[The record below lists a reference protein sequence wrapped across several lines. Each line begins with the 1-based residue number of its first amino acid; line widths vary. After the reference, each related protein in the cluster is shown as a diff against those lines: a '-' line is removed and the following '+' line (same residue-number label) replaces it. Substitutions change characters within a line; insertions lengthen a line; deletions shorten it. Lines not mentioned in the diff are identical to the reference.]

1 MLPIGLL
8 LIVIVLSSFFESPS
22 DGVLT
27 LPDEFDRRRTDAA
40 EQVPKTKEKGECENI
55 MLPVFYTYLYCLR
68 FCVWQ
73 KKALQVQKTPRPEPE
88 PSPVLNPKRPKE
100 TARDAR
106 EIAKK
111 LLKSGAIGPIKK
123 VPNRTDQES
132 FKRPCGMERKILAS
146 PQTLTS
152 YQPFSAGPPVKSETP
167 DSVPKT
173 TTASKFTVLIVDKNN
188 S

>member
-1 MLPIGLL
+1 MVYLHFPTNLTEEELMLQNKYQKLRKK
-8 LIVIVLSSFFESPS
+8 VN
-22 DGVLT
+22 
-27 LPDEFDRRRTDAA
+27 
-40 EQVPKTKEKGECENI
+40 NI
-55 MLPVFYTYLYCLR
+55 MLSVFCIDLYCLR
-68 FCVWQ
+68 FCIWQ

-88 PSPVLNPKRPKE
+88 PSPVMNPKRPKE

-152 YQPFSAGPPVKSETP
+152 YQPFSAGPPVKSETL

-173 TTASKFTVLIVDKNN
+173 TTASKFSVLIMIDRIN
-188 S
+188 SQNQ